1 VPFCFFIDFDMEALK
16 DIPTSLP
23 AAVAPTYKVLL
34 PHLIANKDVFAK
46 QYDRR
51 ETYSYGS
58 DPRQELDVYYPHSV
72 NDSTPVLL
80 FLYGGGF
87 FMGDKRSKQ
96 HPELMY
102 ANLGAFFC
110 DKGFITVI
118 ADYRLSKGPGGLGG
132 NAKYPSG
139 AEDIVGALKGIAV
152 NLGKTREVFLM
163 GNSAGAVHVMTFLLE
178 PSFLRSI
185 DANIAGAVLVSP
197 PAHQRSADS
206 NRAEV
211 NAAYYG
217 SLEATD
223 TNSPYG
229 LLLRNGP
236 VSVPMLSMVATLD
249 EAGIIKSWADF
260 SQEYA
265 KQGGKCDEIPLEGH
279 NHMSPI
285 LALNSTETEGTK
297 WGSDAAQW
305 MLKQMKNI

>member
-1 VPFCFFIDFDMEALK
+1 MEALK

-34 PHLIANKDVFAK
+34 PYLVANKAAFAK

-51 ETYSYGS
+51 ETHSYGS

-72 NDSTPVLL
+72 NDTTPVLL

-87 FMGDKRSKQ
+87 FMGDKRNAQ

-102 ANLGAFFC
+102 ANLGGYFC
-110 DKGFITVI
+110 EQGFITVV
-118 ADYRLSKGPGGLGG
+118 ADYRLSKGPGGTGG

-139 AEDIVGALKGIAV
+139 GEDTVGALNWISK
-152 NLGKTREVFLM
+152 NLGKTRDVFLM

-178 PSFLRSI
+178 PSLLQST
-185 DANIAGAVLVSP
+185 DAKVAGAILVSP
-197 PAHQRSADS
+197 PAHQRSADP
-206 NRAEV
+206 NRGEV

-217 SLEATD
+217 SLEETD

-249 EAGIIKSWADF
+249 EAGIIKSWGDF
-260 SQEYA
+260 REEYA

-285 LALNSTETEGTK
+285 LALNSTESEGTK
-297 WGSDAAQW
+297 WGADAAQW
-305 MLKQMKNI
+305 MKKHLKTS